1 MKTVRMEKK
10 DFIYSLLI
18 IFCACLLL
26 LLLFS
31 SYTFILSFL
40 LIFIAYVKHK
50 LIPIKKELL
59 WYLVVCIGS
68 VLIEIMLVNVG
79 GLWEYSNKHFFDIP
93 IWMAFFWGVIGT
105 SIVVMYDKFVKR

>member
-1 MKTVRMEKK
+1 MKTNLVNEKE
-10 DFIYSLLI
+10 FLYSFLI

-26 LLLFS
+26 LSLS
-31 SYTFILSFL
+31 SYTFILSLL
-40 LIFIAYVKHK
+40 LILLAYFKHK

-59 WYLVVCIGS
+59 WYLVVIIGS
-68 VLIEIMLVNVG
+68 VLVEIILVNVG

-105 SIVVMYDKFVKR
+105 SVVFMYDKFVKK